1 MPRVI
6 KKPKP
11 KPKAFGQTTPG
22 SSPPSSSPT
31 STTVA
36 GMKSVISGREIP
48 KDLQGVSGMRS
59 GFVIPTV
66 NQIRMVITGQPG
78 AGKSTLLNSNPT
90 VLSLDPE
97 RGGDTA
103 ADPQALRFTP
113 PPDTDPMVLDQAYL
127 TFVDSIIARKMR
139 GATDIGMICLDTID
153 EFIDIF
159 LTALCLRKGVDDPID
174 LKDGSGNGYTI
185 VRKAIFGM
193 LDKVHRAGMGW
204 AIIAHTRTK
213 TVRIG
218 GEERQVSGLSV
229 SDSFKGAIF
238 QKCEHMLFVEHGVEQ
253 VKGPEEVK
261 VVGGKKIKKP
271 GKVSTQKVRKLK
283 TRPGGL
289 WQGGDTNDVK
299 VRVPITDELIL
310 PKVGGWDLF
319 TKAYEDACSTLT
331 QETKNDV

>member
-1 MPRVI
+1 M
-6 KKPKP
+6 
-11 KPKAFGQTTPG
+11 
-22 SSPPSSSPT
+22 
-31 STTVA
+31 
-36 GMKSVISGREIP
+36 
-48 KDLQGVSGMRS
+48 
-59 GFVIPTV
+59 
-66 NQIRMVITGQPG
+66 
-78 AGKSTLLNSNPT
+78 LNSNLK

-113 PPDTDPMVLDQAYL
+113 PPSTDPMVLDQAYL
-127 TFVDSIIARKMR
+127 EFVDAIVKRKLA
-139 GATDIGMICLDTID
+139 GATDIEMICLDTID

-213 TVRIG
+213 TIRIG

-238 QKCEHMLFVEHGVEQ
+238 QKCEHMLFVEHGIEQ
-253 VKGPEEVK
+253 VKGAPTVK
-261 VVGGKKIKKP
+261 MIGGKKITKP
-271 GKVSTQKVRKLK
+271 GVVSTQKVRKLK

-299 VRVPITDELIL
+299 VRVPIKDEMVL

-319 TKAYEDACSTLT
+319 TKAYEDAVAILT
-331 QETKNDV
+331 TEKKNNG

>member
-1 MPRVI
+1 MPRTV
-6 KKPKP
+6 KRPAP
-11 KPKAFGQTTPG
+11 RPG
-22 SSPPSSSPT
+22 SKPSPQTKPAPAAPAPT
-31 STTVA
+31 A
-36 GMKSVISGREIP
+36 GVMKSVISGREIP

-66 NQIRMVITGQPG
+66 DQIRLTITGQPG
-78 AGKSTLLNSNPT
+78 AGKSTLLNSNPYL
-90 VLSLDPE
+90 LSLDPE

-103 ADPQALRFTP
+103 ADPRALRFTP

-127 TFVDSIIARKMR
+127 TFVDQIIARKLR
-139 GATDIGMICLDTID
+139 GKDDIRMIALDTID

-193 LDKVHRAGMGW
+193 LDKIHRAGMGW

-218 GEERQVSGLSV
+218 GEERQVSGLNV
-229 SDSFKGAIF
+229 SDSFKGAVF
-238 QKCEHMLFVEHGVEQ
+238 QKCEHMLFVEHGVQTVTGPKEVRV
-253 VKGPEEVK
+253 VKGKRLE
-261 VVGGKKIKKP
+261 KP
-271 GKVSTQKVRKLK
+271 GVTTTEKVRKLK
-283 TRPGGL
+283 TKPGGL

-299 VRVPITDELIL
+299 VRVPIADELIL
-310 PKVGGWDLF
+310 PKVGGWGLF
-319 TKAYEDACSTLT
+319 TEAYGDAIRVLT
-331 QETKNDV
+331 QEKKNDV